1 MNWVLSNLPLIGDRT
16 LAHIGLSLP
25 AIVFT
30 FILSIP
36 LGWLANR
43 LRGGRGVFVGVLGI
57 LYAIPSLALFPITA
71 LIIGV
76 NLRAD
81 ENVVFVLTIYGVA
94 VMARSAADGLA
105 SIDPDIIQSA
115 TAMGYGRWRRFW
127 AVELPLSGPVLLAG
141 MRVVSVSTVSLVTV
155 SGALGSVN
163 LGLLFLDGF
172 QRNIPAEIIAGTV
185 GTIIIALVFDALIVL
200 LGRILMPW
208 QRALSAPSRR
218 VARRIAN
225 RSSEVAA

>member
-1 MNWVLSNLPLIGDRT
+1 MTWVLENLQLIGDRT

-25 AIVFT
+25 AVVLT
-30 FILSIP
+30 FVLSIP

-43 LRGGRGVFVGVLGI
+43 LRGGRGAFVGVLGI

-71 LIIGV
+71 LILGV
-76 NLRAD
+76 NLRSN
-81 ENVVFVLTIYGVA
+81 ENVVFVLVLYGIA
-94 VMARSAADGLA
+94 VMARSASDGLA

-115 TAMGYGRWRRFW
+115 VAMGYGRWRRFW
-127 AVELPLSGPVLLAG
+127 TVELPLAGPVLLAG

-172 QRNIPAEIIAGTV
+172 QRDIPEEILAGTV
-185 GTIIIALVFDALIVL
+185 ATIIIALVFDALIVL
-200 LGRILMPW
+200 LGRVLMPW
-208 QRALSAPSRR
+208 QKALAGPSSRTTRRAA
-218 VARRIAN
+218 AQ
-225 RSSEVAA
+225 EVPA